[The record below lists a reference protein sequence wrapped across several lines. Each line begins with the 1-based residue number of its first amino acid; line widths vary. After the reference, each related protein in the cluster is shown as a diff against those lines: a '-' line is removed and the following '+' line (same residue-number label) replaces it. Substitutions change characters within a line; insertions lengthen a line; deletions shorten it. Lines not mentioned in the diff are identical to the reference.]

1 MTLAKKQQLHEAAL
15 FAAGR
20 AALEEITVWKTLTFG

>member
-1 MTLAKKQQLHEAAL
+1 MTLAKKQLHEADL
-15 FAAGR
+15 SAAGR